1 MTDKMMIQEAIVK
14 LSDRKNLTQE
24 EAGRCIDE
32 IMSGTASQPQTAA
45 FLMGLAVKGETT
57 EEIAAC
63 AESMRAHATRFHH
76 DADVMEIVGT
86 GGDRSNTFNISTTS
100 ALVTAAGGVKVTKH
114 GNRAASSKCGAA
126 DVLESLG
133 VNIMLEPEHME
144 RVFDETD
151 IAFMHAQVYHRSMQ
165 YVAPVRRALG
175 CHTVFNILGPLTNPA
190 FNNMQ
195 IMGVYSDHLLIP
207 MAEVL
212 MMLGVRNGMVVFGN
226 DVMDEVSMS
235 DSTSICEFHDGAY
248 ECYQVKPEDFG
259 FERCEK
265 KDLAGGG
272 PEENAEI
279 VRSILSAQ
287 DRSCRRQAVQ
297 LNAGAAL
304 YIAGKAGSYREGVR
318 LAGEIIDSGAAERK
332 LQQFIRLTNRT
343 A

>member
-1 MTDKMMIQEAIVK
+1 
-14 LSDRKNLTQE
+14 
-24 EAGRCIDE
+24 
-32 IMSGTASQPQTAA
+32 
-45 FLMGLAVKGETT
+45 
-57 EEIAAC
+57 
-63 AESMRAHATRFHH
+63 MRAHATRFHH

-212 MMLGVRNGMVVFGN
+212 MMLGVRDGMVVFGN

-304 YIAGKAGSYREGVR
+304 YIAGKREATGKVSAWQVR
-318 LAGEIIDSGAAERK
+318 LSTAERRRESCSS
-332 LQQFIRLTNRT
+332 LYG
-343 A
+343 